1 MLISRGFSVQESDT
15 LSLNALYLHTGA
27 DRSVGRQ
34 LLEICNGN
42 LEMAIGMHMDE
53 EEGVG
58 ADRALASGSG
68 SQSRLGPVEGLEP
81 GAAATAAEEGED
93 L

>member
-1 MLISRGFSVQESDT
+1 MLISRVSLFRNQT

-27 DRSVGRQ
+27 DRSIGRQ
-34 LLEICNGN
+34 LLEICNWN

-68 SQSRLGPVEGLEP
+68 FQSRLGPVEGLEP